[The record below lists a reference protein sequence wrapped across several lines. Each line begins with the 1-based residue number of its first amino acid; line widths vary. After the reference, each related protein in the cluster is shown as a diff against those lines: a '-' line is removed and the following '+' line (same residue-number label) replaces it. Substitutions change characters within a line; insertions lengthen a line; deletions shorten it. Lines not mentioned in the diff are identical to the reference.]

1 MKNNQPTMK
10 LLTFCKFSKSITVQ
24 LVNFIIIIKLLYLV
38 LTTSFLSST
47 KLITK
52 KKKKNWESVPKIS
65 FLNYYL

>member
-47 KLITK
+47 KIITK
-52 KKKKNWESVPKIS
+52 KKKIWESVPKIS